1 MADEDLVL
9 ARRAE
14 IRKVAETHGV
24 PTIRWWPPKKADF
37 LIGDLPASLREFRA
51 DLERVLGCKV
61 AIYLAGQQP
70 EELQR
75 RLAEQTVPL
84 EEEVPRP

>member
-1 MADEDLVL
+1 
-9 ARRAE
+9 
-14 IRKVAETHGV
+14 
-24 PTIRWWPPKKADF
+24 
-37 LIGDLPASLREFRA
+37 
-51 DLERVLGCKV
+51 VLGCKV

-70 EELQR
+70 EEVQR